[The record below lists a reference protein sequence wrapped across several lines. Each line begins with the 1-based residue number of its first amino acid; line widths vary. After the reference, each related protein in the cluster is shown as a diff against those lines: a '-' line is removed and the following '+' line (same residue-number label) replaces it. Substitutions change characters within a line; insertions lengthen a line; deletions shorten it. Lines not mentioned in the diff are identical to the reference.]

1 MINTTDT
8 LRGEVLVAIM
18 NNKSDFAIAREEGWY
33 RIPVVSADRFLRSRW
48 PPKWLA
54 FYQTKVFEDEAYAVR
69 YYAQISHITEV
80 SRRQLFPDEEP
91 NTKAHKRYYKL
102 EFPKLNTLPAPIFS
116 RRFRR
121 IVFPLTGLTKALIT
135 TRIWRSSQAL

>member
-54 FYQTKVFEDEAYAVR
+54 FYQTKVFEDEAYADTTPR
-69 YYAQISHITEV
+69 FLISLKYHGGNFFQMRNRI
-80 SRRQLFPDEEP
+80 P
-91 NTKAHKRYYKL
+91 KR
-102 EFPKLNTLPAPIFS
+102 IS
-116 RRFRR
+116 GIISWSFR
-121 IVFPLTGLTKALIT
+121 
-135 TRIWRSSQAL
+135 S